1 MLPTPTAGPC
11 PGHWTADLRPG
22 TQVQRCPSAGR
33 RPENG
38 SPTAVLANQQEPTA
52 AQRGPR
58 AAALTAPTGRIVCG
72 LALPGQSAWAPA
84 LRESRQ
90 SQSGSPSL
98 GAEPA
103 KRIQNFT
110 WRHKEPRGAS
120 GPRAA
125 EAAAAKLRQG
135 AALPHGGPG
144 PEHGATA
151 GFRTPRLGGW
161 GLRQDTKHD
170 ATVTAAG
177 GCPEQ
182 RGALR
187 AWATECAGR
196 PRAPPTRGFPGRGRA
211 RQLRGRKTGWR
222 VCSAPPKGSRKTA
235 RGGPRDPWSAH
246 ARASGARAQGHP
258 PPEPEWSWW
267 HENPGPGGRGA
278 VRRRERASTPGATRP
293 RQPLAAALQARV
305 PGRGPSPT
313 RVHGRAP
320 AGGSPEPASR
330 FG

>member
-1 MLPTPTAGPC
+1 MLPTSTAGPC

-125 EAAAAKLRQG
+125 KAAAAKLRQG

-187 AWATECAGR
+187 ARATECAGR
-196 PRAPPTRGFPGRGRA
+196 PRAPPTRGFPGGGRA
-211 RQLRGRKTGWR
+211 RQLRERKTGWR

-246 ARASGARAQGHP
+246 ARASGARAQGP
-258 PPEPEWSWW
+258 AAGAGVVLVAREPRARGARCCLEAGKGVRARGHAAPAASRRSPAGAG
-267 HENPGPGGRGA
+267 PGPG
-278 VRRRERASTPGATRP
+278 PQPHTRP
-293 RQPLAAALQARV
+293 WSGTCRRV
-305 PGRGPSPT
+305 T
-313 RVHGRAP
+313 
-320 AGGSPEPASR
+320 
-330 FG
+330 

>member
-90 SQSGSPSL
+90 SQSGSSSL

-196 PRAPPTRGFPGRGRA
+196 PRAPPTRGFPGGGRA
-211 RQLRGRKTGWR
+211 RQLRERKTGWR

-246 ARASGARAQGHP
+246 ARASGARAQGP
-258 PPEPEWSWW
+258 PATGAGVVLVAREPRARGARCCLEAGKGVRARGHAAPAASRRSPAGAG
-267 HENPGPGGRGA
+267 PGPG
-278 VRRRERASTPGATRP
+278 PQPHTRP
-293 RQPLAAALQARV
+293 RSGTCRRV
-305 PGRGPSPT
+305 T
-313 RVHGRAP
+313 
-320 AGGSPEPASR
+320 
-330 FG
+330 